1 MSNLLQKKAL
11 SMFLTEWQTSA
22 TYDFNIDAMRK
33 EGDACGSMTFPKIVV
48 WQPFENYRLA
58 DVADLIEDEYEALQ
72 QLIKDLHENY

>member
-1 MSNLLQKKAL
+1 MNSLLQKKAL
-11 SMFLTEWQTSA
+11 NMFLTEWNRGA
-22 TYDFNIDAMRK
+22 TYDSNIEAMRN
-33 EGDACGSMTFPKIVV
+33 EGDSCGFRTFPKIVV